1 MPGGLDLAVTAT
13 LIFGLM
19 TGATLSFDI
28 TGLNCASCAGR
39 AEAALAAIPGAHD
52 ARVNLA
58 SHSGQVSGVAAQ
70 AVVQALVAVGYN
82 ARIRSA
88 RFDIPSM
95 SCASCIA
102 RIEAAAR
109 NVPGILSANAALPTH
124 SLTVETLGSL
134 DAVRQTLTEAGYP
147 AATATQNTTDQ
158 DPAPALLRR
167 FICAGVLTLPV
178 FVAEMG
184 GHLYPPLHHWIATAV
199 GLKNSQ
205 MAQLALSFL
214 VLAGPGAEFFKRG
227 IPGLWHA
234 RPDMDALVALGAGS
248 AFVFSAVAVIAP
260 GLLPPSG
267 VYFEAAAV
275 IVTLIL
281 LGRWLEARAKG
292 RTGDAVRRL
301 IGLRPDSAEIIENG
315 TPCTVPIDQIT
326 VGDVVRLKP
335 GERVAVDGL
344 VVDGETYLDESMLTG
359 EPLPVLK
366 QSGDTVSAGTLAT
379 TGSLTYR
386 ATHVGRDTELAR
398 IAALTEQAQA
408 TRLPVEALVN
418 RITARFVPAVL
429 GIASVTFVIWLFL
442 AGLGPAVVAAVSVL
456 IIACPCA
463 MGLATPMSI
472 MVGTGRAAQLGVL
485 FHKGAALQR
494 LQDVQVIAF
503 DKTGTLTQGKPTL
516 TDIACDKDHT
526 QLLHLAAGVESRS
539 EHPIAHAIIAAAETV
554 AQDVTGFSA
563 TLGKG
568 ACARVEGRL
577 VHVGNAELLQ
587 DAGIEIAEK
596 WRGIGAD
603 WTIMGATAVHIAV
616 EEVHVGVL
624 AIRDPIRAG
633 VADTLAAIAA
643 TGRKIAMIS
652 GDAQSTADHVGA
664 QLGIDSVI
672 GDTRPDGKVE
682 ALQALRDRYGPVAFV
697 GDGIN
702 DAPALA
708 AADVGLAVNG
718 ASDTA
723 VEAADAV
730 LMSPDPGAVLRAL
743 SISRATL
750 RNIWQNLAWAF
761 GYNSLLIPVAAGIL
775 VPLGGPQLSPALA
788 ALAMALS
795 SVFVVSNALR
805 LRNVH
810 RA

>member
-1 MPGGLDLAVTAT
+1 MTETA
-13 LIFGLM
+13 
-19 TGATLSFDI
+19 LSFEI

-39 AEAALAAIPGAHD
+39 AEAALAAIPGARQ
-52 ARVNLA
+52 ARVNLVG
-58 SHSGQVSGVAAQ
+58 HSGHVSGVAAE

-82 ARIRSA
+82 ARIKSA
-88 RFDIPSM
+88 KFDIPAI

-102 RIEAAAR
+102 RIEAVAR
-109 NVPGILSANAALPTH
+109 NVPGTLSANAALPTH
-124 SLTVETLGSL
+124 SLTIETLGSL
-134 DAVRQTLTEAGYP
+134 DVVRAALTEAGYP
-147 AATATQNTTDQ
+147 AAAATPDTPDQ
-158 DPAPALLRR
+158 DPARALLWR
-167 FICAGVLTLPV
+167 FIWAAVLTLPV

-184 GHLYPPLHHWIATAV
+184 GHLYPPFHHWIAAAV
-199 GLKNSQ
+199 GLQNSHI
-205 MAQLALSFL
+205 AQLALSFL

-248 AFVFSAVAVIAP
+248 AFIFSAGAVIAP

-315 TPCTVPIDQIT
+315 MPRTVSIDQIN
-326 VGDVVRLKP
+326 VGDVLRLKP
-335 GERVAVDGL
+335 GGRVAVDGG

-359 EPLPVLK
+359 EPSPVLK
-366 QSGDTVSAGTLAT
+366 QSGDTVSAGTLAA

-408 TRLPVEALVN
+408 ARLPIEALVN

-429 GIASVTFVIWLFL
+429 GIAAMTFVTWLL
-442 AGLGPAVVAAVSVL
+442 LVDLGPAIVAAVSVL

-485 FHKGAALQR
+485 FHKGGALQR

-503 DKTGTLTQGKPTL
+503 DKTGTLTEGKPTL
-516 TDIACDKDHT
+516 TDVACDTDHA
-526 QLLHLAAGVESRS
+526 QLLHLVAGVESRS
-539 EHPIAHAIIAAAETV
+539 EHPIARAIVAATETV

-563 TLGKG
+563 IMGKG
-568 ACARVEGRL
+568 ASATVDGLL
-577 VHVGNAELLQ
+577 VHVGNIELLQ
-587 DAGIEIAEK
+587 GRGIQISDRWHK
-596 WRGIGAD
+596 IGAD
-603 WTIMGATAVHIAV
+603 WAATGVTAVHVAMDGAHI
-616 EEVHVGVL
+616 GVL
-624 AIRDPIRAG
+624 AISDPIRPGTAH
-633 VADTLAAIAA
+633 TLAAIAA

-652 GDAQSTADHVGA
+652 GDAQSTADHVGSI
-664 QLGIDSVI
+664 LGIDIII
-672 GDTRPDGKVE
+672 GNTRPDGKVA
-682 ALQALRDRYGPVAFV
+682 ALRDLRDRYGAVAFV

-702 DAPALA
+702 DTPALA
-708 AADVGLAVNG
+708 AADVGLAVNR
-718 ASDTA
+718 ASDAA
-723 VEAADAV
+723 VEAADVV
-730 LMSPDPGAVLRAL
+730 LMSSDPDAVLRAL
-743 SISRATL
+743 SISQATL
-750 RNIWQNLAWAF
+750 RNIWQNLSWAF
-761 GYNSLLIPVAAGIL
+761 GYNTLLIPLAAGLL

-805 LRNVH
+805 LRKVGGT
-810 RA
+810 